1 MRLAAIILLVISFDA
16 AATGEKFNI
25 RTAPVSDL
33 IGIYNAELDYKISD
47 SFTVGP
53 TLHSFNYTRDNTKY
67 SNLLLGGRVN
77 YYFGTALE
85 GGWLASLSAGYG
97 SFDVSRESGGLVYS
111 TSSAMRIY
119 TALFSYQAMWDSF
132 NLTFGVG
139 GSYFA
144 FPETVSG
151 INGVDVLT
159 ISTSFLSGFL
169 PNAEL
174 SVGWRF

>member
-1 MRLAAIILLVISFDA
+1 MRKS
-16 AATGEKFNI
+16 
-25 RTAPVSDL
+25 
-33 IGIYNAELDYKISD
+33 
-47 SFTVGP
+47 GP
-53 TLHSFNYTRDNTKY
+53 
-67 SNLLLGGRVN
+67 
-77 YYFGTALE
+77 
-85 GGWLASLSAGYG
+85 
-97 SFDVSRESGGLVYS
+97 GGLVYS